1 MVATKYVV
9 RAYERPNGDL
19 GIRNHVMIIPVDDP
33 SGTLASNITKI
44 LSGTKAIPHPYGRLQ
59 FGKDL
64 EVLFDTLIGYGS
76 NPNVAASI
84 VIGLDS
90 SWSNK
95 VADKIAK
102 TGKPVEAFGIE
113 GYGDLRTLERAARK
127 AKEYVQFA
135 SELRRTEV
143 DLSGF
148 TFSIKC
154 GESDTTSGI
163 AANPALGYVTDK
175 LYDLGNTI
183 LFGET
188 SELTG
193 AEDVV
198 AERIPNPALKEKFLK
213 IYRDYISIIES
224 SGLDLLGSQPTEGN
238 IRGGISTIEEKA
250 LGTIQKLG
258 SRPVACVL
266 DYLENVPKGGGGQLC
281 FLNSPSASAEFVTF
295 ATAKGSVLNF
305 FTTGQ
310 GNIVGNPISPV
321 IKVTANPKTAKNM
334 EEHIDV
340 DISDLLQL
348 KVSLMEAGERILNYS
363 LRVMNGRLTS
373 NEVMVHEEFSPIK
386 LHITA

>member
-1 MVATKYVV
+1 MVTERYTIK
-9 RAYERPNGDL
+9 AYLRPDGGL
-19 GIRNHVMIIPVDDP
+19 GIRNHVLIIPVDDP
-33 SGTLASNITKI
+33 SGTVASNITKI
-44 LSGTKAIPHPYGRLQ
+44 IYGTKAIPHPYGRLQ

-64 EVLFDTLIGYGS
+64 EILFDTLIGYGS
-76 NPNVAASI
+76 NPNVAAAI
-84 VIGLDS
+84 VIGIDS

-95 VADKIAK
+95 IADKIAK
-102 TGKPVEAFGIE
+102 TGKPVEAYGIE
-113 GYGDLRTLERAARK
+113 GHGDLRTLERVARK

-135 SELRRTEV
+135 SELEKTST
-143 DLSGF
+143 DLTGF
-148 TFSIKC
+148 VFSIKC

-175 LYDLGNTI
+175 LHDLGNTI

-193 AEDVV
+193 AEDIV
-198 AERIPNPALKEKFLK
+198 AEKIPNPELREKFLR
-213 IYRDYISIIES
+213 IYKECVSFIES

-258 SRPVACVL
+258 SRPITCVL
-266 DYLENVPKGGGGQLC
+266 DYLEHPPNKGGQLC
-281 FLNSPSASAEFVTF
+281 FLNSPSASAEFVTL
-295 ATAKGSVLNF
+295 ATAKGSILNF

-340 DISDLLQL
+340 DISDLLLL
-348 KVSLMEAGERILNYS
+348 KINLKEAGERIFNHA
-363 LRVMNGRLTS
+363 LRVMNGRLTA
-373 NEVMVHEEFSPIK
+373 NEVIMHEEFSPLK